1 MMHWERDDLSE
12 RRRQLVNEIKK
23 AMQDQQ
29 GQSTILSDAIAD
41 RLAVTPT
48 DLEVLGTLA
57 LGGPLSAGDLAKR
70 TGLTSGAITRL
81 IDRLEARGI
90 ARRRADP
97 QDRRRVLVEITAMA
111 HKAAEPFYGPIESE
125 SESLL
130 SGYSEKEL
138 ELILDFARRS
148 YEFAKRHTERVE
160 AMPERVQ
167 LPKRRVNIKGRLLGQ
182 TIRIKI

>member
-48 DLEVLGTLA
+48 D
-57 LGGPLSAGDLAKR
+57 
-70 TGLTSGAITRL
+70 
-81 IDRLEARGI
+81 LEARGI

-148 YEFAKRHTERVE
+148 YEF
-160 AMPERVQ
+160 
-167 LPKRRVNIKGRLLGQ
+167 
-182 TIRIKI
+182 